1 MDAAIRTA
9 IRRLL
14 DTERIL
20 TLAVLVDGVPVAALL
35 PYAVSADGASL
46 LVHASGLARHTR
58 GLVDGALV
66 GVAVHEPATADRD
79 AMQIPRLTVE
89 ATVRVIVRD
98 TDAWQD
104 AATRLVARFDAA
116 ATTLALPDFV
126 VVALELGRGRYVEG
140 FARAVNVSHET
151 FLTPGD

>member
-1 MDAAIRTA
+1 MDAAVVAA

-20 TLAVLVDGVPVAALL
+20 TLAVLVDGAPVAALL

-89 ATVRVIVRD
+89 ATVRVVARD

-104 AATRLVARFDAA
+104 AAARLVARFDAA

-140 FARAVNVSHET
+140 FARAVNVSRDT
-151 FLTPGD
+151 FGSAAR